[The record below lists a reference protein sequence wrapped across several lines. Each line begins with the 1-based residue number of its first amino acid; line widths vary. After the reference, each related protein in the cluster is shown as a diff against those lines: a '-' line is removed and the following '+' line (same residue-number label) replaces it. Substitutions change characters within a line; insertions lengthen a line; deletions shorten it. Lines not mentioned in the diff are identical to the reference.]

1 VLSTDLRLAVEVR
14 VTNSMRE
21 VPMLDSAGRILGEVA
36 GKIHF
41 GRAELT
47 ALDLRRNAEL
57 AKRK

>member
-1 VLSTDLRLAVEVR
+1 MLSTDLRLAVEVR

-21 VPMLDSAGRILGEVA
+21 VPVLDR
-36 GKIHF
+36 IHF

-47 ALDLRRNAEL
+47 ALYLRLNAEL

>member
-1 VLSTDLRLAVEVR
+1 
-14 VTNSMRE
+14 MRE